1 MKSKLNII
9 SIILGLIFI
18 VISVYIGYINSFQG
32 NNGLILLIFGT
43 VLTIIG
49 VIFTPK
55 IWEHVAYIIDIVVM
69 FFSKP
74 WFATLIYCDLKLKW
88 TRLLF
93 VHFYTIYYQP
103 WFKTE
108 SKIKKNPKWALF
120 LLYKI

>member
-18 VISVYIGYINSFQG
+18 VISVYVGYINSFEG

-49 VIFTPK
+49 LAFSPK
-55 IWEHVAYIIDIVVM
+55 LWEYLACIIDLIVM

-74 WFATLIYCDLKLKW
+74 
-88 TRLLF
+88 
-93 VHFYTIYYQP
+93 
-103 WFKTE
+103 
-108 SKIKKNPKWALF
+108 
-120 LLYKI
+120 